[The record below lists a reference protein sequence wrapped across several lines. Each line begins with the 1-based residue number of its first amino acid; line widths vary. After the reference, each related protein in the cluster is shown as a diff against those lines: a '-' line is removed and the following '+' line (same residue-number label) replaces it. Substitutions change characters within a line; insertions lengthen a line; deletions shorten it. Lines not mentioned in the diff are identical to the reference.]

1 MSSLFFSVNPV
12 VHPLPVTD
20 TMLKARYLLF
30 VVMVAA
36 LSLAPH
42 RVQAQD
48 DRVLDEIVAVVGDYI
63 ILQSDVDGMVL
74 GVMNQQQIAWSSEL
88 WSEALQQLVNEKV
101 LVVHAKRD
109 TNIVVTDQ
117 QVDQMLDARISQIQ
131 QQVGGQARLEE
142 LYGKSLLEFKADL
155 REDYRDQLLADEI
168 RRQKMGSI
176 KATPTDVRRW
186 FSQIPT
192 DSLPTIPDL
201 VRVSHIVQLPEVTQE
216 ARDEAMEII
225 STIRDS
231 VVAGVST
238 IEDMAKAFSD
248 DPGSASNGGLYEDM
262 GLDEVV
268 PEFAAVASRS
278 PFGMFSRIFET
289 QFGLHFLRVNA
300 RRGDR
305 IDYNHI
311 LISFD
316 DRKVDSTPAIARLE
330 VLRDSIVTGKA
341 SFEALAREESEEE
354 LSKAQGGRVTDPSTG
369 ERNLYV
375 EALGGLWQRTLAD
388 LEVGD
393 ISEPA
398 AVVLL
403 DGRRAWHIV
412 RLDERIESHQIDIER
427 DYELIEQRALQDKQ
441 ARVIEEW
448 MRELRQ
454 SVYLDYRGS
463 ARELVQANP
472 MP

>member
-1 MSSLFFSVNPV
+1 MLTTA
-12 VHPLPVTD
+12 LPIRNH
-20 TMLKARYLLF
+20 MLKPHLLLTTILLT
-30 VVMVAA
+30 AA
-36 LSLAPH
+36 LLQPGKA
-42 RVQAQD
+42 QAQD
-48 DRVLDEIVAVVGDYI
+48 GQVLDEIVAVVGDYI

-74 GVMNQQQIAWSSEL
+74 GVINQQQLPWSEDL
-88 WSEALQQLVNEKV
+88 WSEALEQLINEKV

-117 QVDQMLDARISQIQ
+117 QVDQMLDARLDQIQ

-155 REDYRDQLLADEI
+155 KEDYRDQLLADEL
-168 RRQKMGSI
+168 RRQKIGGI
-176 KATPTDVRRW
+176 KATPSDVRAW
-186 FSQIPT
+186 FDEIPT

-201 VRVSHIVQLPEVTQE
+201 VRVSHIVKLPEVTQE

-238 IEDMAKAFSD
+238 IEDMARAFSD
-248 DPGSASNGGLYEDM
+248 DPGSAANGGLYEDM

-278 PFGMFSRIFET
+278 PFGMYSRIFET

-316 DRKVDSTPAIARLE
+316 DRKVDDAPAVARLE
-330 VLRDSIVTGKA
+330 VLRDSIMTGGA
-341 SFEALAREESEEE
+341 SFEALAREESEED
-354 LSKAQGGRVTDPSTG
+354 LSKAQGGRVTDPASG
-369 ERNLYV
+369 ERNLYL
-375 EALGGLWQRTLAD
+375 EALGGLWQRTLATLD
-388 LEVGD
+388 PGD
-393 ISEPA
+393 ISQPSE
-398 AVVLL
+398 VVLL
-403 DGRRAWHIV
+403 DGRRAWHVV
-412 RLDERIESHQIDIER
+412 RLDERIASHRVDIEN

-441 ARVIEEW
+441 ARVMEEW
-448 MRELRQ
+448 MQELRQ
-454 SVYLDYRGS
+454 SVYLDYRGDAKPPDRTDTTS
-463 ARELVQANP
+463 
-472 MP
+472 